1 VDFAYIYACVRY
13 DICQIIFASF
23 GRFLRTFWELSE
35 VLASPSVVVVEK
47 SDNRIVVEFSNIPRQ
62 YINALRRLAISE
74 VPTLA
79 IDDVVI
85 LENSSVMHDEA
96 VAHRLGLIPLR
107 TDPGRFVMP
116 HECDCG
122 STLGCAKCRVLLV
135 LDAEATDKTKVVTS
149 GEMVSE
155 DEMVKPVSKDIPVV
169 VLAPSQKLKFEAYAR
184 LGIGKQHA
192 KWQPTSAAVVKDG
205 KNESETVLIIETN
218 GALTAEEILKES
230 TERLQSKI
238 KNFKQVIGALKIP
251 KSA

>member
-1 VDFAYIYACVRY
+1 
-13 DICQIIFASF
+13 
-23 GRFLRTFWELSE
+23 
-35 VLASPSVVVVEK
+35 LASPSVEVVEK
-47 SDNRIVVEFSNIPRQ
+47 SDNKIVVKFTNIPRQ
-62 YINALRRLAISE
+62 YVNSLRRLAISE

-149 GEMVSE
+149 GEMKSE
-155 DEMVKPVSKDIPVV
+155 DEMVKPVSKDIPIIA
-169 VLAPSQKLKFEAYAR
+169 LAPSQKLKFEAYAR
-184 LGIGKQHA
+184 LGTGKQHA

-205 KNESETVLIIETN
+205 KDESEIILLIESN

-230 TERLQSKI
+230 MERMQSEI
-238 KNFKQVIGALKIP
+238 KNFKQVVGSLKIP